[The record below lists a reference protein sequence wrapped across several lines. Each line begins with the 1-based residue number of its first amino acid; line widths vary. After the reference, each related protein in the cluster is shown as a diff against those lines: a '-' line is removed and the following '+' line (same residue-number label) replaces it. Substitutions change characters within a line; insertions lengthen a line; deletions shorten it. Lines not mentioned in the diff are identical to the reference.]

1 VTRVK
6 AFTTDTFR
14 SMRSRNYRL
23 YFYGQLVSTS
33 GTWMQ
38 TVALGWLVLR
48 MTNSGFAVGVVTALQ
63 FLPML
68 LIGTYGG
75 VIADRLDK
83 RTTLIVTQ
91 AGMAVCAAG
100 LAGLTLSG
108 AAELWSIYLLTFL
121 SGCFSAVD
129 MPVRQA
135 FVSEMVGEEDLP
147 NAVALNSAMFNT
159 SRIIGPALGAVVIKV
174 FDVGPCFALNAA
186 SFVAVIGGLVV
197 MRTTELHPSPRVA
210 RARGQAREGLR
221 YVWASPELRSTILVM
236 AVVGTLAFNFTV
248 VLPVL
253 AKFTFHG
260 DAGTYGWLTALM
272 GAGSIVAALAT
283 ASWLRPSP
291 RVLVGSCLA
300 FGLVMMVAAVA
311 PTLLAEEVLIVLL
324 GATSI
329 TFMATANSTCQLMSA
344 PEMRGRVMALYGL
357 VFLGSTPIGGPIIGW
372 VSEHLGPRYGMGA
385 GAIATVVAA
394 SAMASVLLRRRL
406 VLRHGSTGTTVSAL
420 DPSAEPAA
428 A

>member
-1 VTRVK
+1 MTRVK
-6 AFTTDTFR
+6 AFTSDTFR

-23 YFYGQLVSTS
+23 YFYGQLISTS

-91 AGMAVCAAG
+91 SGMAVSAAA
-100 LAGLTLSG
+100 LAVLTLSG
-108 AAELWSIYLLTFL
+108 AAQLWSIYLLTFL
-121 SGCFSAVD
+121 SGSFSAVD

-135 FVSEMVGEEDLP
+135 FVSEMVGEDDLP

-159 SRIIGPALGAVVIKV
+159 SRIIGPGLGAVVINV
-174 FDVGPCFALNAA
+174 FNVGPCFAVNAA
-186 SFVAVIGGLVV
+186 SFVAVITGLVM
-197 MRTTELHPSPRVA
+197 MRPDELRPSPRLA
-210 RARGQAREGLR
+210 RAKGQVRDGLR
-221 YVWASPELRSTILVM
+221 YVWDIPELRSTILVM

-253 AKFTFHG
+253 ARFSFHG
-260 DAGTYGWLTALM
+260 DAGTYGWLTSLM
-272 GAGSIVAALAT
+272 GAGSIVAALGT
-283 ASWLRPSP
+283 ASRLRPSP
-291 RVLVGSCLA
+291 RLLVGSCLA
-300 FGLVMMVAAVA
+300 FGIVMLVAAVA
-311 PTLLAEEVLIVLL
+311 PTLLAEEVLVVLL

-329 TFMATANSTCQLMSA
+329 TFMATANSTCQLLSA
-344 PEMRGRVMALYGL
+344 PDMRGRVMALYGL
-357 VFLGSTPIGGPIIGW
+357 VFLGSTPIGGPIVGW
-372 VSEHLGPRYGMGA
+372 ISEHLGPRYGMAVG
-385 GAIATVVAA
+385 GVATVAAA
-394 SAMASVLLRRRL
+394 SAMASVLMRRRFVLRRVDL
-406 VLRHGSTGTTVSAL
+406 VPAL
-420 DPSAEPAA
+420 DTSTEAA
-428 A
+428 AAA